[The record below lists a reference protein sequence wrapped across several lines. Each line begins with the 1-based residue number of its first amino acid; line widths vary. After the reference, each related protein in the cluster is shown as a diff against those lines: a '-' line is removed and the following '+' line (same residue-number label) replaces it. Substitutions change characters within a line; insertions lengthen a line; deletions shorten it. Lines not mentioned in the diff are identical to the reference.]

1 MDLLQLFNI
10 QIPTITIDFSWL
22 NNLINENFLVSMFYL
37 FIYGGWIPFVLVFFM
52 GGKLVWLDSRQRMFA
67 KTLKFV
73 VLAIDVP
80 KSTEQ
85 TPKAVE
91 NIMTHLS
98 GAKSSINWKEKW
110 WKGHFWPPVSL
121 EIISIEGY
129 IQYLIRMP
137 VKFRNVVEAAFYAQ
151 YPDAEIVEVEDYTN
165 AVPNTY
171 PNETH
176 EWFGCEMRL
185 KNPNSAYPLK
195 TYPEFED
202 KISGEFKDPMNNFL
216 ESIGKLGKGEQFWMQ
231 ILIIPGG
238 DALPKLAA
246 EATDKL
252 LGKKQV
258 KKKGVAEDLADL
270 PLNIIKEMAGI
281 GKGEEKKEEKDQFK
295 MFNLTPTERK
305 ILEAIQ
311 EKPGKAA
318 FTAKIRWIY
327 HARKEN
333 FRVGNIYGQMKGF
346 MKQYAGAN
354 SLSSDPR
361 TITKGDYFWQ
371 KWEVPQKKRNLMNR
385 YRSRDMFAG
394 ASPYIF
400 NTEELATLYHFPTIL
415 EKAPLVKKT
424 ESKRAEPPSRLPVR

>member
-1 MDLLQLFNI
+1 MLQLFNI

-22 NNLINENFLVSMFYL
+22 ENLASGNLFVTMFYI
-37 FIYGGWIPFVLVFFM
+37 FIYGGWIPFIVVFWM
-52 GGKLVWLDSRQRMFA
+52 GGKLVWLDWRQRLYA
-67 KTLKFV
+67 RTIKCV
-73 VLAIDVP
+73 VLAIDIP

-85 TPKAVE
+85 TPKAIE
-91 NIMTHLS
+91 NTFNHLM

-110 WKGHFWPPVSL
+110 WEGHFWPAVSL
-121 EIISIEGY
+121 ELVSIEGY
-129 IQYLIRMP
+129 IQYLVRVP
-137 VKFRNVVEAAFYAQ
+137 TKFRNVVEAAFYAQ

-176 EWFGCEMRL
+176 EWWGSEMVL
-185 KNPNSAYPLK
+185 KKSSAFPLR
-195 TYPEFED
+195 TYVEFED

-238 DALPKLAA
+238 DALSKMSA
-246 EATDKL
+246 EASDKL

-258 KKKGVAEDLADL
+258 KKKGVADDLAEL
-270 PLNIIKEMAGI
+270 PLNILKEMAGI

-295 MFNLTPTERK
+295 MFNLTPSERK
-305 ILEAIQ
+305 ILELIQ
-311 EKPGKAA
+311 EKPFKSA

-333 FRVGNIYGQMKGF
+333 FRVGNIYGHMKGF

-354 SLSSDPR
+354 SLSTDPR

-371 KWEVPQKKRNLMNR
+371 KWFVPQRKRDLMKR
-385 YRSRDMFAG
+385 FRERDMYAG

-424 ESKRAEPPSRLPVR
+424 ESKRAEPPSRLPTR